1 MTLKSC
7 CGKNASHVPHED
19 EESDWYDGEQVGK
32 RLHLRWQPQL
42 KVSVAG
48 SKKWPC
54 FKIAQTFLLQRH
66 AKRFSS
72 TQHVRVMVSHLAL
85 RGFFFFF
92 MWEFQTN
99 SAWNVRCVLKM
110 MHLILKS
117 TSQELQYKTDRSP
130 ESVALLSIW
139 EATIHFPFFSFS
151 FFFPPTET
159 PADVHLTPSHHLFK
173 FSEMSFVRG
182 DLVWRN
188 VVLNMHELQI
198 RQHAHQNSS
207 PFFFC
212 TLFFFGPWRWRA
224 ETPAGLSSV
233 GERAILRGWGGEVN
247 IFGSNFREDGTP
259 RDQVD

>member
-1 MTLKSC
+1 M
-7 CGKNASHVPHED
+7 
-19 EESDWYDGEQVGK
+19 QVGK
-32 RLHLRWQPQL
+32 RLHLCWQPQL

-54 FKIAQTFLLQRH
+54 FKVAQTFLLQRH

-72 TQHVRVMVSHLAL
+72 TQHVHIMVSHLAL
-85 RGFFFFF
+85 RGFCFFFF

-139 EATIHFPFFSFS
+139 EATIHFFFSFS
-151 FFFPPTET
+151 FFFFRQLRRLLMCTWHPPMI
-159 PADVHLTPSHHLFK
+159 SFK
-173 FSEMSFVRG
+173 FSEISFVRG
-182 DLVWRN
+182 DLVRRN

-207 PFFFC
+207 PFFVLH
-212 TLFFFGPWRWRA
+212 TLFFGPWRWRA

-233 GERAILRGWGGEVN
+233 GERAILRGLGGEVK